1 LDTSTTIKASS
12 IATAVIVGDNIIEEA
27 AIASYI
33 IEAEASAVVRSS
45 ATRVVKPTAKVAI
58 TAITVI
64 DIVAEEPTMG
74 IKAIVDTF
82 TVRAIDSTTK

>member
-1 LDTSTTIKASS
+1 MDTSTTIKASS
-12 IATAVIVGDNIIEEA
+12 IAVVGDNIIEA

-33 IEAEASAVVRSS
+33 IEAEASAVVIRSS
-45 ATRVVKPTAKVAI
+45 ATRVVKPAKVAAI
-58 TAITVI
+58 AIAITVI

-74 IKAIVDTF
+74 IKAIVVDTF